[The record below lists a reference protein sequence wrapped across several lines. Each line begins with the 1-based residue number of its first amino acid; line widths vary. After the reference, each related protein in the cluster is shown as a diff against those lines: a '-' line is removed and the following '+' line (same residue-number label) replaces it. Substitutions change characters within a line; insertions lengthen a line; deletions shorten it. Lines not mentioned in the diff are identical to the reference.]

1 MSLFDFPAKMGKG
14 DRVSAFLAIAG
25 TNFYFLGLYG
35 LGRLSM
41 ASSTAIP
48 VQLIG
53 WNASWLCHWLPF
65 AMSSYGCHSH
75 GPISD
80 WFLFPIHLLF
90 WLELFCQPT
99 SWRCPLLDYFF
110 SWWWML
116 EFLKEGWILDGETV
130 LLDTRIGL
138 SHLRWPDG
146 SLLLPCTR
154 VPSRHSM
161 MGMLA
166 LSGSTQ
172 SPTFPLASILYT
184 VSYFLREVRTCSQYP
199 ISFGLC
205 CGNTVLGFNLPG
217 FLFPLS
223 KKWATLQE
231 SRARHTSL
239 P

>member
-1 MSLFDFPAKMGKG
+1 MKNPARRLLKMALPVGPLKVFAIGQGHTNRTLFIFFNALNFLGILLSMSLFDFPAKMGKG

-80 WFLFPIHLLF
+80 WCLFLIHLLF
-90 WLELFCQPT
+90 WLELLCQPT

-110 SWWWML
+110 SWRWML
-116 EFLKEGWILDGETV
+116 EFLKEGFFFLAVDAGIPQGRVDSRRRDRPFGHKDWT
-130 LLDTRIGL
+130 
-138 SHLRWPDG
+138 
-146 SLLLPCTR
+146 LPFK
-154 VPSRHSM
+154 V
-161 MGMLA
+161 A
-166 LSGSTQ
+166 
-172 SPTFPLASILYT
+172 
-184 VSYFLREVRTCSQYP
+184 
-199 ISFGLC
+199 
-205 CGNTVLGFNLPG
+205 
-217 FLFPLS
+217 
-223 KKWATLQE
+223 
-231 SRARHTSL
+231 
-239 P
+239 